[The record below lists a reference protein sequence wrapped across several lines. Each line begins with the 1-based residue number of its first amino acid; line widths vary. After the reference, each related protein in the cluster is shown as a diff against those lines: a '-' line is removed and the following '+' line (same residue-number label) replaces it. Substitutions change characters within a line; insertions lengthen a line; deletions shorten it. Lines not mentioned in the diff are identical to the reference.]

1 LVAVIDLHSH
11 VLPGVD
17 DGAPTVEASLEMA
30 RAAVAAG
37 TTELVATPHVT
48 FDIPTSSQT
57 VRDGVAALQPQLDAA
72 GIELRLHTGGELG
85 IARATDLDDAELA
98 ALRLGGGEWLLAECP
113 LSSASAAG
121 FEQLLH
127 HLQARGHRILLGHPE
142 RSPALQRDPERL
154 RRLVDAGM
162 LASITAGS
170 LTGRFGGTVQ
180 RFTHD
185 IVEAGLVHNVA
196 SDAHDA
202 VRRPPGMRA
211 AIEEADADLPGLAG
225 EADWLTVDVPA
236 AILRGGP
243 VPRRPGEPPRR
254 RRRGLFR
261 RAARGR

>member
-1 LVAVIDLHSH
+1 MIDLHSH

-30 RAAVAAG
+30 RIAVAAG
-37 TTELVATPHVT
+37 TTDLVATPHVT
-48 FDIPTSSQT
+48 FDIPTSSRT
-57 VRDGVAALQPQLDAA
+57 VRDGVAALQPELDAA
-72 GIELRLHTGGELG
+72 GIGLRIHTGGELG
-85 IARATDLDDAELA
+85 ITRATELDDAELA

-127 HLQARGHRILLGHPE
+127 HLQARGHRIMLAHPE

-154 RRLVDAGM
+154 ARLVDAGM
-162 LASITAGS
+162 LSSITAGS
-170 LTGRFGGTVQ
+170 LVGRFGSTVQ
-180 RFTHD
+180 RFTHQ

-202 VRRPPGMRA
+202 VRRPPGMLA
-211 AIEEADADLPGLAG
+211 AIEEADADLPGLAA
-225 EADWLTVDVPA
+225 EAEWLTVEVPGA
-236 AILRGGP
+236 VLHGGP
-243 VPRRPGEPPRR
+243 VPPRPGDPPQ

-261 RAARGR
+261 RAARRR